1 VSDETGSEEPGV
13 PSVLDVLEAVDAL
26 VAEARRVPF
35 SGNVVVNDSELTDML
50 DRIRTSLPEELVE
63 AQRLLDQRERILV
76 GTEEE
81 AAQMRERAE
90 AEAQRL
96 VEEAQARVEALRV
109 QVQTEVR
116 RLLDQARAQAEKLVS
131 ADAVAQIASERSAVL
146 LHDAEENAQ
155 RVAAEADEY
164 VRAVM
169 TGLEEQL
176 VKATT
181 TVRRGL
187 KALAPPQ
194 RRR

>member
-1 VSDETGSEEPGV
+1 MSGGSQGEGV
-13 PSVLDVLEAVDAL
+13 PSVLDVLEALDAL

-35 SGNVVVNDSELTDML
+35 SGNVVVNDSELSDLL
-50 DRIRTSLPEELVE
+50 DRIRTSLPDEVVE
-63 AQRLLDQRERILV
+63 AQRLLEDRERILV

-81 AAQMRERAE
+81 AARMREQAGAE
-90 AEAQRL
+90 ARRL
-96 VEEAQARVEALRV
+96 VEEAQARVEGLRT
-109 QVQTEVR
+109 QAQAEAR
-116 RLLDQARAQAEKLVS
+116 RVLDEARAQAEKLVS
-131 ADAVAQIASERSAVL
+131 TDAVAKIASDRAAVL
-146 LHDAEENAQ
+146 LHDAQENAQ
-155 RVAAEADEY
+155 RVAAEADDY

-187 KALAPPQ
+187 KALAPPP

>member
-1 VSDETGSEEPGV
+1 
-13 PSVLDVLEAVDAL
+13 VLDVLEALDAL

-35 SGNVVVNDSELTDML
+35 SGNVVVNDSELSDLL
-50 DRIRTSLPEELVE
+50 DRIRTSLPDEVVE
-63 AQRLLDQRERILV
+63 AQRLLEDRERILV

-81 AAQMRERAE
+81 AARMREQAGAE
-90 AEAQRL
+90 ARRL
-96 VEEAQARVEALRV
+96 VEEAQARVEGLRT
-109 QVQTEVR
+109 QAQAEAR
-116 RLLDQARAQAEKLVS
+116 RVLDEARAQAEKLVS
-131 ADAVAQIASERSAVL
+131 TDAVAKIASDRAAVL
-146 LHDAEENAQ
+146 LHDAQENAQ
-155 RVAAEADEY
+155 RVAAEADDY

-187 KALAPPQ
+187 KALAPPP